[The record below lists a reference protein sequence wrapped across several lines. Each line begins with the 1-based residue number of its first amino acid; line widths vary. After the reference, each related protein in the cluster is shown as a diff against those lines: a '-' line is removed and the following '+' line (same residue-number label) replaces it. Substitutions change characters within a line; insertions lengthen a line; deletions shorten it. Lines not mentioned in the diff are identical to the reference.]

1 MWTRSENGENAK
13 PPEKEVSGNSVI
25 IRKSFERIEA
35 TEDMPEHWEYDEWQ
49 MSAEQY
55 EVYEYQQ
62 GLINDQADAL
72 IELAEMIS
80 EVM

>member
-1 MWTRSENGENAK
+1 MWTRSENGENVK

>member
-13 PPEKEVSGNSVI
+13 PPEKEQSGNNII
-25 IRKSFERIEA
+25 IRKSYKRIPA
-35 TEDMPEHWEYDEWQ
+35 TDEMPEHWEYDEWQ